1 MNGAC
6 SETVCFG
13 ESCSGH
19 GICQAVSYDDIVRDE
34 HGDVVAKYK
43 NCLCEKEYRK
53 LKNGKQS
60 IIGYPM
66 QSIKQVSTFFK
77 NNSTFFIPALPARNA
92 HPDSS
97 ATQ

>member
-34 HGDVVAKYK
+34 DGDVVAKYK

-53 LKNGKQS
+53 LKNGKTKYHRVPYAKYQAS
-60 IIGYPM
+60 FNLF
-66 QSIKQVSTFFK
+66 QE
-77 NNSTFFIPALPARNA
+77 
-92 HPDSS
+92 
-97 ATQ
+97 